1 MRKILLFTVVLFM
14 AFKINAIEPEKTNT
28 LNPLLSDYNNSYN
41 YKTKYALTTNSE
53 FDLALM
59 NLQVDFLGIV
69 FFGPQVT
76 FDFQFANM
84 FAVGPYVRWHYAGV
98 FYQGMVTDWFSD
110 GSSASLASYSLGV
123 QAKVLIPVGTGQ
135 HRPYFELGYE
145 KSRGSDSYDP
155 GGTYGDHI
163 YEYESNVFHF
173 NVGYRLLTESSF
185 NLSAALGIG
194 ISKETK
200 NIDYYEIDEGG
211 VDYNTLETR
220 VLPMVQ
226 LIMGW
231 QLGK

>member
-1 MRKILLFTVVLFM
+1 MRKILLLTVVLLF
-14 AFKINAIEPEKTNT
+14 AFKINAIEPEKSITT
-28 LNPLLSDYNNSYN
+28 NPLMLNYGNIENSYA
-41 YKTKYALTTNSE
+41 KSALSNDTE

-76 FDFQFANM
+76 LDFQFANM
-84 FAVGPYVRWHYAGV
+84 IAVGPYVRWHYAGV
-98 FYQGMVTDWFSD
+98 LYQGMVTDWFSD
-110 GSSASLASYSLGV
+110 GSSASLASYSLGI

-155 GGTYGDHI
+155 GGTYGDHV

-211 VDYNTLETR
+211 IDYNALETR

>member
-1 MRKILLFTVVLFM
+1 MRKILLLTVVLLF
-14 AFKINAIEPEKTNT
+14 AFKINAIEPEKSITT
-28 LNPLLSDYNNSYN
+28 NPLMLNYGNIENSYA
-41 YKTKYALTTNSE
+41 KSALSNDTE

-76 FDFQFANM
+76 LDFQFANM
-84 FAVGPYVRWHYAGV
+84 LAVGPYVRWHYAGV
-98 FYQGMVTDWFSD
+98 LYQGMVTDWFSD
-110 GSSASLASYSLGV
+110 GSSASLASYALGV
-123 QAKVLIPVGTGQ
+123 QAKILIPVGSGQ

-155 GGTYGDHI
+155 GGTYGDHV

-211 VDYNTLETR
+211 IDYNALETR

>member
-1 MRKILLFTVVLFM
+1 MRKILLLTAVLFV
-14 AFKINAIEPEKTNT
+14 ACKLNAIEPEKKSTS
-28 LNPLLSDYNNSYN
+28 NPLMLNYWNIENSYS
-41 YKTKYALTTNSE
+41 KSALSNDSE

-59 NLQVDFLGIV
+59 NLQVDFLGII

-76 FDFQFANM
+76 LDFQFANM
-84 FAVGPYVRWHYAGV
+84 IAVGPYVRWHYAGV

-155 GGTYGDHI
+155 GGTYGEHI

-200 NIDYYEIDEGG
+200 NIDYYEFDEGG
-211 VDYNTLETR
+211 VDYNALETR